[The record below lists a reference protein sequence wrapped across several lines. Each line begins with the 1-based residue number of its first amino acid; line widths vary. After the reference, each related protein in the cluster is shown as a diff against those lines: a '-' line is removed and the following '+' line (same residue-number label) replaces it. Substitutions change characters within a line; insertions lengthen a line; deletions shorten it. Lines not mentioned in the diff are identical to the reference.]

1 MSLVINTNSIAS
13 TAANNLSTNQANLQ
27 RSLARLSSGSK
38 IVIPADD
45 AGGLAV
51 ANKLKAALN
60 RNTRAQQNVQNSI
73 SFLQVQ
79 DGALKTSSQI
89 LDRISEL
96 KTMSLDVTKNAADIA
111 NYQAEFGQLQS
122 QLQNVRDEK
131 FNGINVF
138 TTAQND
144 LTIYT
149 TEIGKGTITT
159 AGATAVAQ
167 TATTTITGGDTLDTF
182 NVDIDGNALAAA
194 VVWRNDVTD
203 TAADLVTAINADAT
217 LGALVTASSAA
228 GVVTLT
234 AATAGTG
241 FTQGATAVA
250 DISTSGVVA
259 ATDAAGTT
267 NGAGVTEAGDAPSM
281 AMSRHHLY
289 QTGAVGSGMVTAG
302 NEDLLVKTNELSA
315 FSVQELTTM
324 IQNAAT
330 ARAENGAQSQRLNWS
345 SDMLAV
351 NYTNVEAAH
360 SRLSDVDFATESTRF
375 AKNNIL
381 LQSAAAML
389 SQANSL
395 PSVALQLLQ

>member
-89 LDRISEL
+89 LDRMSEL

-159 AGATAVAQ
+159 AGVTAVAQ

-315 FSVQELTTM
+315 FSVDELTTM